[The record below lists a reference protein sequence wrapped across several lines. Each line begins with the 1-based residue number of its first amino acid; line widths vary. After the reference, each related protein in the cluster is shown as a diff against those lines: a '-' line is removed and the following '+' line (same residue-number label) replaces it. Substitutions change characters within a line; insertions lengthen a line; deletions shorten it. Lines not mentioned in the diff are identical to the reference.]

1 MFSSSFLKATT
12 SLALVLL
19 CAPVFASTAATS
31 RAVHNATANLP
42 FRNPMLC
49 IESRVDDLLSRMT
62 IEEKAGQLFHT
73 ILFSGPNGT
82 FASATAELN
91 STDFVIGTHRP
102 VGLEEYESV
111 GFSFNKPVVT
121 GLLKETLGF
130 KGVVLT
136 DWGLITDTTV
146 GGQPWIA
153 KAWGVEEPSE
163 LERVARVLDAGC
175 DQFGGDSRPELV
187 VELVQRGFVEE
198 SKIDISV
205 RKLLR
210 EKFILGLFDEPF
222 VDVDAASSV
231 VGNPYFRRLS
241 LEAQRALHTLL
252 TNRNNTLPLRALSTE
267 TAIYVEGFDKA
278 LLADRGF
285 TVVATPEEADL
296 AILRS
301 LEYTAEEKERQA
313 KIYDQVPT
321 IVDINFNRP
330 AAVPEVAEKAVALFV
345 TYGSS
350 TQALLDVVFNTDGAE
365 PLGKLPFDLPRS
377 DAAVETSSEDQ
388 PFDTPDPVFRFDH
401 GLRYK
406 PLPCRGC
413 SSVL

>member
-1 MFSSSFLKATT
+1 MFSPSFLKATT

-19 CAPVFASTAATS
+19 CAPVSASTAATS

-82 FASATAELN
+82 FASATAGLN

-130 KGVVLT
+130 K
-136 DWGLITDTTV
+136 
-146 GGQPWIA
+146 
-153 KAWGVEEPSE
+153 
-163 LERVARVLDAGC
+163 
-175 DQFGGDSRPELV
+175 
-187 VELVQRGFVEE
+187 
-198 SKIDISV
+198 
-205 RKLLR
+205 
-210 EKFILGLFDEPF
+210 
-222 VDVDAASSV
+222 
-231 VGNPYFRRLS
+231 
-241 LEAQRALHTLL
+241 
-252 TNRNNTLPLRALSTE
+252 
-267 TAIYVEGFDKA
+267 AIYVEGFDEA

-296 AILRS
+296 AILRLRAPVSPSNSIEEGTDLQSGS

-330 AAVPEVAEKAVALFV
+330 AAVPEVAEKAVALFA
-345 TYGSS
+345 TYDSS
-350 TQALLDVVFNTDGAE
+350 TQALLNVVFNTDGAE
-365 PLGKLPFDLPRS
+365 PLGNLPFDLPRS

>member
-42 FRNPMLC
+42 FR
-49 IESRVDDLLSRMT
+49 
-62 IEEKAGQLFHT
+62 
-73 ILFSGPNGT
+73 
-82 FASATAELN
+82 
-91 STDFVIGTHRP
+91 
-102 VGLEEYESV
+102 
-111 GFSFNKPVVT
+111 
-121 GLLKETLGF
+121 
-130 KGVVLT
+130 VVLT

-163 LERVARVLDAGC
+163 LERVARVLYAGC

-267 TAIYVEGFDKA
+267 TAIYVEGFDEA

-296 AILRS
+296 AILRLRAPVSPSNSFEEGTDLQSGS